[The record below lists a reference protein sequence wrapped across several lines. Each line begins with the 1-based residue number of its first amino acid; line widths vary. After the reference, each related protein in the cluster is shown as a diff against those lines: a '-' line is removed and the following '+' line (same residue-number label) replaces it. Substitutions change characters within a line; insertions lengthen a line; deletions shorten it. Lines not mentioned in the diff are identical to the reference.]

1 VPPAARSRARRPRRR
16 SPSPHSSDDQPRQ
29 PRVDE
34 DVAHAH
40 GLTDRL
46 RDGDDV
52 GEEGEL
58 ILIGQQ
64 VVLLLWLVP
73 QRGEHGLLARVDQGL
88 RARRHAPVHQDH
100 GHVAGQSDHH
110 QGHARHPNVDQAERQ
125 QKRVRQREHRGSD
138 REVDADDTLGQRD
151 ELDAESQEDE
161 PPPPGSE
168 RFEAVHPP
176 TEEVPEADGQHED
189 GEQELHR

>member
-1 VPPAARSRARRPRRR
+1 VLPAAQSRARRPRRR
-16 SPSPHSSDDQPRQ
+16 SPSPHSRDDQPRQ

-34 DVAHAH
+34 DVPHAH

-52 GEEGEL
+52 GQEGEL
-58 ILIGQQ
+58 VVIGEQ

-73 QRGEHGLLARVDQGL
+73 QGGEHGLLARVDQGL
-88 RARRHAPVHQDH
+88 RARRHAPVYQDH
-100 GHVAGQSDHH
+100 GHVACQPDHH
-110 QGHARHPNVDQAERQ
+110 QEHARHPNVHQAERQ
-125 QKRVRQREHRGSD
+125 QERVRQREHRGSD
-138 REVDADDTLGQRD
+138 HEVDAGDTLGQRD

-161 PPPPGSE
+161 PPPARAE

-176 TEEVPEADGQHED
+176 TEEVAEADGQHDD